1 LPANLDPESRSV
13 LYYQIAPDK
22 AVDLT
27 WRVEIN
33 DSIVSEHTM
42 IGSAFRTMHE
52 LVSASL
58 LRQEDNRIFF
68 RLDMQKSVSGKLTIS
83 DAVLFWQNDLAE

>member
-1 LPANLDPESRSV
+1 V